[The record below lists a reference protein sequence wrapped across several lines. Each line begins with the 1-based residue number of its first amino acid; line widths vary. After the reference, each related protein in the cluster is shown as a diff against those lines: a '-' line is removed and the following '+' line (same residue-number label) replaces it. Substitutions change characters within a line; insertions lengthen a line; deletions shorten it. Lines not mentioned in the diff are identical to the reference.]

1 MGALKHVDL
10 ILKNAHEL
18 ITCKG
23 SVEGV
28 NGPELDCLECIQS
41 GALAVDAGCIVAVGK
56 SAVITEQYS
65 AKQIIDCSGCL
76 VSPGLVDPHTHLIY
90 AGSRHEEYQSKVT
103 GRPSSTNLASGIRY
117 TVDQTRSADDE
128 TLVSQALK
136 DLDVMAVHGTTTV
149 EAKTGYGLSMDSEK
163 RLMRLTAG
171 LEHVVEVVPTFM
183 GAHVLPSEYDDR
195 RDDGHAARYKTVKAM
210 PFPSISIVL
219 LIGVVLFA
227 FTGDL
232 FYPFSP
238 YALDKEAILMAPS
251 AEHLLGTDRLGRD
264 LLARLIEG
272 GKVSLLIGVGSALA
286 ASFIGLI
293 LGATAGYLRGRVD
306 KAFIVMVDLFLTFP
320 TFFLLLALVSYIN
333 ASVWVLIVIISITG
347 WMTTARLIRS
357 ESFAI
362 TSQPFIKILNI
373 AGVNRWKI
381 LLKYYAPL
389 LAPIYFVSF
398 TFGVGGA
405 ILAESGLSFLGLGIV
420 APQMSWG
427 TILSNGK
434 EVIDIAW
441 WVSFFPGLMIFLITF
456 SLMNISNYLQQLT
469 NKKQIQSQ

>member
-1 MGALKHVDL
+1 M
-10 ILKNAHEL
+10 
-18 ITCKG
+18 
-23 SVEGV
+23 
-28 NGPELDCLECIQS
+28 
-41 GALAVDAGCIVAVGK
+41 
-56 SAVITEQYS
+56 
-65 AKQIIDCSGCL
+65 
-76 VSPGLVDPHTHLIY
+76 
-90 AGSRHEEYQSKVT
+90 
-103 GRPSSTNLASGIRY
+103 
-117 TVDQTRSADDE
+117 
-128 TLVSQALK
+128 
-136 DLDVMAVHGTTTV
+136 
-149 EAKTGYGLSMDSEK
+149 
-163 RLMRLTAG
+163 
-171 LEHVVEVVPTFM
+171 
-183 GAHVLPSEYDDR
+183 
-195 RDDGHAARYKTVKAM
+195 
-210 PFPSISIVL
+210 
-219 LIGVVLFA
+219 VLFA
-227 FTGDL
+227 FVGDL
-232 FYPFSP
+232 LYAISP
-238 YALDKEAILMAPS
+238 YDLHKDAILVAPGM
-251 AEHLLGTDRLGRD
+251 EYLLGTDRLGRD
-264 LLARLIEG
+264 MLARLMEG
-272 GKVSLLIGVGSALA
+272 GKVSLLIGVGSAMV

-293 LGATAGYLRGRVD
+293 LGATAGYLRGKVD

-373 AGVNRWKI
+373 AKVSRLKI

-389 LAPIYFVSF
+389 LAPIFFVSF

-469 NKKQIQSQ
+469 NRKQIQN